1 MRNPSPL
8 VDPLEAACSS
18 INGKREYDGTATEED
33 LLNFFKHLP
42 LKDPQSNFLPG
53 ASHSAA
59 LGENREQIVH
69 LMRAFLKMPSRQ
81 DTLR

>member
-1 MRNPSPL
+1 LKLRVPVL
-8 VDPLEAACSS
+8 TAR
-18 INGKREYDGTATEED
+18 GEYDGTAREED

-53 ASHSAA
+53 ASHSAT

-81 DTLR
+81 DTLRESE